1 MEIESISSGSL
12 QQENPIN
19 IGNFVVSGKAQKNQG
34 TLGTFQKFM
43 QISYTYMYTTNSI
56 LNYFIGRTQIL
67 MILNSFCSSNSTLIY
82 IISAFLEVSVVS
94 HLGYF

>member
-34 TLGTFQKFM
+34 TLGTFPK
-43 QISYTYMYTTNSI
+43 IYAD
-56 LNYFIGRTQIL
+56 
-67 MILNSFCSSNSTLIY
+67 LIY
-82 IISAFLEVSVVS
+82 LYVHYQQYSKLFYRAYTNFDDFKQFLFKQQ
-94 HLGYF
+94 HTNIHY